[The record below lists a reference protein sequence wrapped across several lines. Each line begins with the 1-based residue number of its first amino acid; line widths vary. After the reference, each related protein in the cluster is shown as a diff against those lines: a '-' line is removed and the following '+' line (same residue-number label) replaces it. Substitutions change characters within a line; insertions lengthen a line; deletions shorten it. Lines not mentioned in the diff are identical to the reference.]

1 MFFKNPFK
9 KEKTTLWTLPAPT
22 GKVRRLEGAVLA
34 GQSLQSVQAHF
45 SAQAEERPV
54 SARQDVPAAAALR
67 AFPQAEERPVSA
79 RQDVPAA
86 AALRAFPQA
95 EERPVSA
102 KQDVP
107 AAALSLAFSK
117 ADALDI
123 GIAALARLSGLNKAE
138 RAFFAREK

>member
-79 RQDVPAA
+79 
-86 AALRAFPQA
+86 
-95 EERPVSA
+95 

-107 AAALSLAFSK
+107 AASLSLAFSK

>member
-54 SARQDVPAAAALR
+54 SARQDVPAAA
-67 AFPQAEERPVSA
+67 
-79 RQDVPAA
+79 
-86 AALRAFPQA
+86 
-95 EERPVSA
+95 
-102 KQDVP
+102 
-107 AAALSLAFSK
+107 LSLAFSK
-117 ADALDI
+117 GDALDI

>member
-45 SAQAEERPV
+45 SAQAEDR
-54 SARQDVPAAAALR
+54 S
-67 AFPQAEERPVSA
+67 VSA

-107 AAALSLAFSK
+107 AASLSLAFSK

>member
-79 RQDVPAA
+79 
-86 AALRAFPQA
+86 
-95 EERPVSA
+95 

-107 AAALSLAFSK
+107 AAALPLAFSK

>member
-54 SARQDVPAAAALR
+54 SARQDVPAAAALS
-67 AFPQAEERPVSA
+67 AFPQAE
-79 RQDVPAA
+79 D
-86 AALRAFPQA
+86 
-95 EERPVSA
+95 RPVSA

>member
-45 SAQAEERPV
+45 
-54 SARQDVPAAAALR
+54 PA
-67 AFPQAEERPVSA
+67 
-79 RQDVPAA
+79 
-86 AALRAFPQA
+86 QA

>member
-45 SAQAEERPV
+45 SAQAEDRPV
-54 SARQDVPAAAALR
+54 SARQDVPAT
-67 AFPQAEERPVSA
+67 
-79 RQDVPAA
+79 
-86 AALRAFPQA
+86 
-95 EERPVSA
+95 
-102 KQDVP
+102 
-107 AAALSLAFSK
+107 ALSLAFSK

>member
-34 GQSLQSVQAHF
+34 GQSLQSMQAHF
-45 SAQAEERPV
+45 SAQAEDRPV
-54 SARQDVPAAAALR
+54 SAR
-67 AFPQAEERPVSA
+67 
-79 RQDVPAA
+79 
-86 AALRAFPQA
+86 
-95 EERPVSA
+95 
-102 KQDVP
+102 QDVP

-138 RAFFAREK
+138 RAFFVREK

>member
-1 MFFKNPFK
+1 MLFKNPLK
-9 KEKTTLWTLPAPT
+9 KEKTTLWTLPAPA

-45 SAQAEERPV
+45 SAQAEDRPV

-67 AFPQAEERPVSA
+67 AFPQAE
-79 RQDVPAA
+79 D
-86 AALRAFPQA
+86 
-95 EERPVSA
+95 RPVSA

>member
-45 SAQAEERPV
+45 SAQAEDRPV
-54 SARQDVPAAAALR
+54 SAKQDVPAAAALR
-67 AFPQAEERPVSA
+67 AFPQAEDRPVSA
-79 RQDVPAA
+79 R
-86 AALRAFPQA
+86 
-95 EERPVSA
+95 
-102 KQDVP
+102 QDVP

>member
-45 SAQAEERPV
+45 SAQAE
-54 SARQDVPAAAALR
+54 D
-67 AFPQAEERPVSA
+67 RPVSA

>member
-45 SAQAEERPV
+45 SAQAEDRPV

-67 AFPQAEERPVSA
+67 AFPQAE
-79 RQDVPAA
+79 D
-86 AALRAFPQA
+86 
-95 EERPVSA
+95 RPVSA

>member
-54 SARQDVPAAAALR
+54 SARQDVPAAA
-67 AFPQAEERPVSA
+67 
-79 RQDVPAA
+79 
-86 AALRAFPQA
+86 
-95 EERPVSA
+95 
-102 KQDVP
+102 
-107 AAALSLAFSK
+107 LSLAFSK

>member
-45 SAQAEERPV
+45 SAQAEDRPV
-54 SARQDVPAAAALR
+54 SAKQDVPAAAALR
-67 AFPQAEERPVSA
+67 AFPQAEECPVSA
-79 RQDVPAA
+79 R
-86 AALRAFPQA
+86 
-95 EERPVSA
+95 
-102 KQDVP
+102 QDVP

>member
-54 SARQDVPAAAALR
+54 SAKQDVPAAAALR
-67 AFPQAEERPVSA
+67 AFPQAEERSVSA
-79 RQDVPAA
+79 R
-86 AALRAFPQA
+86 
-95 EERPVSA
+95 
-102 KQDVP
+102 QDVP

>member
-45 SAQAEERPV
+45 PAQAEERPV
-54 SARQDVPAAAALR
+54 SAKQDIPAAAALR
-67 AFPQAEERPVSA
+67 AFPQAEDRPVSA
-79 RQDVPAA
+79 R
-86 AALRAFPQA
+86 
-95 EERPVSA
+95 
-102 KQDVP
+102 QDVP

>member
-9 KEKTTLWTLPAPT
+9 KEKTTLWTLPAPA

-54 SARQDVPAAAALR
+54 SAR
-67 AFPQAEERPVSA
+67 
-79 RQDVPAA
+79 
-86 AALRAFPQA
+86 
-95 EERPVSA
+95 
-102 KQDVP
+102 QDVP

>member
-45 SAQAEERPV
+45 SAQAEDRPV
-54 SARQDVPAAAALR
+54 SAKQDVPAAAALR
-67 AFPQAEERPVSA
+67 AFPQAE
-79 RQDVPAA
+79 D
-86 AALRAFPQA
+86 
-95 EERPVSA
+95 RPVSA

>member
-67 AFPQAEERPVSA
+67 AFPQAEECPVSA
-79 RQDVPAA
+79 R
-86 AALRAFPQA
+86 
-95 EERPVSA
+95 
-102 KQDVP
+102 QDVP

>member
-79 RQDVPAA
+79 
-86 AALRAFPQA
+86 
-95 EERPVSA
+95 

>member
-9 KEKTTLWTLPAPT
+9 KEKTTLWTLPAST

-34 GQSLQSVQAHF
+34 GQGLQSVQAHF

-67 AFPQAEERPVSA
+67 AFPQAEGRPVSA
-79 RQDVPAA
+79 R
-86 AALRAFPQA
+86 
-95 EERPVSA
+95 
-102 KQDVP
+102 QDVP

>member
-54 SARQDVPAAAALR
+54 SA
-67 AFPQAEERPVSA
+67 
-79 RQDVPAA
+79 
-86 AALRAFPQA
+86 
-95 EERPVSA
+95 

-107 AAALSLAFSK
+107 AVALSLAFSK